1 MEERDKG
8 LEARVQ
14 ALECMV
20 ITLIKALDAIHA
32 EEKPGDGVLWMLD
45 REVKSLRADRHG
57 LRAFYLDGLIDNF
70 KNYTGRT

>member
-20 ITLIKALDAIHA
+20 IALINALDAIHPDD
-32 EEKPGDGVLWMLD
+32 KPGDSVLWMLD
-45 REVKSLRADRHG
+45 REMKVLHANRNRVG
-57 LRAFYLDGLIDNF
+57 AFYLDCLVNNLKD
-70 KNYTGRT
+70 YTGRS